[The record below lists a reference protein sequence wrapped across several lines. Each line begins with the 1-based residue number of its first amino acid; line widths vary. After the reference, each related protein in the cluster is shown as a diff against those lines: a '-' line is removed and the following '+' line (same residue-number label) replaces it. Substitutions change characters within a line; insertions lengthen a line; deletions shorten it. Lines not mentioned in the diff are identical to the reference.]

1 MLLKRLAKGAI
12 CVCAAVLSACSG
24 ARAPVPAPAPSIS
37 SPSSTPSPVGQTPS
51 PTAKASGSADPTATP
66 ASNPTLTPTPAAT
79 PTASP
84 VPTPSPTPVATVA
97 PAITGSL
104 SSISVCAEVTTTCP
118 DDLDPNAT
126 SGEEAAILVKGVL
139 GDLTYSNAGGTAT
152 ATLTSQ
158 VYASMGSQTEY
169 EVFYKSGIA
178 TPTTDTLTISDSG
191 SKSSLTIPVTIFSP
205 GNDAGPG
212 EFQLDTSS
220 GYTCPGHEQTFGT
233 LQQGNAT
240 IVLSESN
247 PNLIS
252 ISQSGSGNFILTF
265 LEAGS
270 GTVTATAGTSTVI
283 YPVNIPATG
292 FDSNC

>member
-1 MLLKRLAKGAI
+1 
-12 CVCAAVLSACSG
+12 
-24 ARAPVPAPAPSIS
+24 
-37 SPSSTPSPVGQTPS
+37 VGQTPAPS
-51 PTAKASGSADPTATP
+51 AKASGDPTATP
-66 ASNPTLTPTPAAT
+66 VPTATPAPAVTPTPAPT
-79 PTASP
+79 PTVS
-84 VPTPSPTPVATVA
+84 PTPTQSPTPVVTVA

-104 SSISVCAEVTTTCP
+104 ASIYVCTQVTTTCP

-139 GDLTYSNAGGTAT
+139 GNLTYSNAGGSAT
-152 ATLTSQ
+152 GTMSSQ
-158 VYASMGSQTEY
+158 VYASMGNATEY
-169 EVFYKSGIA
+169 EVFYRSATA

-191 SKSSLTIPVTIFSP
+191 SKSSLTIPVTIVSP
-205 GNDAGPG
+205 GNDAGPS
-212 EFQLDTSS
+212 EFQLITSS

-233 LQQGNAT
+233 QQQGNAT

-265 LEAGS
+265 LETGS
-270 GTVTATAGTSTVI
+270 ETVTATAGASTVI
-283 YPVNIPATG
+283 YPVNIPAPS